1 MRKLAFYARLAMQ
14 NLFKNRLFYGPNL
27 LACTL
32 CAALFYIFRF
42 LVYSDMVPQMRGA
55 YYVSFM
61 LELGTIVLA
70 VVMMSI
76 LIYANGFIMKRRQ
89 KELGLYNILGM
100 EKRQGG
106 PCADPGIH
114 VPGPGQPG
122 AGPGHGGAVF
132 QAGAH
137 GPFAAAEV

>member
-32 CAALFYIFRF
+32 CAALFYIVRF
-42 LVYSDMVPQMRGA
+42 LAYSDMVPQMRGA

-70 VVMMSI
+70 VVMNKTSDKS
-76 LIYANGFIMKRRQ
+76 NGISRKLSR
-89 KELGLYNILGM
+89 K
-100 EKRQGG
+100 
-106 PCADPGIH
+106 
-114 VPGPGQPG
+114 
-122 AGPGHGGAVF
+122 
-132 QAGAH
+132 
-137 GPFAAAEV
+137 